1 MGWRGIRPG
10 LSGRGHADHVF
21 VYGVLMSP
29 TYLDELAPGS
39 RLIGLAEAGGYRLEF
54 DVVGF
59 LVPCERPES
68 AFGAVYDVPRRG
80 IRVLDH
86 FEGKSYER
94 REILVNMADDSTV
107 LAHAYVAAPH
117 VAPILPGQ
125 PPADI
130 YRELVVSGYRAHNAP
145 DIAWERMHM
154 AEDRARGLWAGNREA
169 GI

>member
-1 MGWRGIRPG
+1 VGRRGIRSRV
-10 LSGRGHADHVF
+10 SGRGHSDPVF

-29 TYLDELAPGS
+29 TYLDELAPDS
-39 RLIGLAEAGGYRLEF
+39 RLVGIGEAGGYRLEF

-94 REILVNMADDSTV
+94 REILVSMADDSTV
-107 LAHAYVAAPH
+107 LAHAYLAAPH
-117 VAPILPGQ
+117 VVPLLPGQ
-125 PPADI
+125 PPAEI
-130 YRELVVSGYRAHNAP
+130 YRELVISGYKAHSAP
-145 DIAWERMHM
+145 ATAWERMYM
-154 AEDRARGLWAGNREA
+154 AEDRARGVWPGHHEA
-169 GI
+169 LS